1 MANRDAGTVRFVV
14 IGVRFGG
21 AEYEKGF
28 RVRLGSAHDH
38 LHLCVTSH

>member
-21 AEYEKGF
+21 AEYEMAVG
-28 RVRLGSAHDH
+28 
-38 LHLCVTSH
+38 TS